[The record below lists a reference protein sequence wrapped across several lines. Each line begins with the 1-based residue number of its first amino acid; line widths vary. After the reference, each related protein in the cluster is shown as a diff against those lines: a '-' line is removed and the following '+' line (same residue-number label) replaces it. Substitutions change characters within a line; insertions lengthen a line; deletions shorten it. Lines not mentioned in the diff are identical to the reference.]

1 MRSRVSLWIRK
12 RRGKLLSEELAWPK
26 RSFGFFG
33 TSLWENPN
41 DLFGQ
46 FSTSEVLDD
55 VTFTL
60 PSSASA
66 FAPQC
71 LHNV

>member
-1 MRSRVSLWIRK
+1 MVQEKERK
-12 RRGKLLSEELAWPK
+12 AAFRRIGLAK
-26 RSFGFFG
+26 NSFGFFG

-46 FSTSEVLDD
+46 LSTSEALDY
-55 VTFTL
+55 VTFML
-60 PSSASA
+60 QRAVSG

-71 LHNV
+71 LHNI